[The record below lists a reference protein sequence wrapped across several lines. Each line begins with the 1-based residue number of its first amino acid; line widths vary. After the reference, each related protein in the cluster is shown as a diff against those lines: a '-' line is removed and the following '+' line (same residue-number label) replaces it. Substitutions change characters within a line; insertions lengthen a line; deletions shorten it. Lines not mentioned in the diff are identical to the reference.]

1 MIGLGVLGPA
11 AEYRAKSRVV
21 LSVPELL
28 LVKISSAIMVA
39 LSLMLVSISIFG
51 LYTLS
56 SHITSYPQTG
66 KCLTSR
72 SIKCRL
78 RVTPGKATDEL

>member
-1 MIGLGVLGPA
+1 MVIGLGVLGPA

-56 SHITSYPQTG
+56 SHYLVSTDWEVSYVKIYQMP
-66 KCLTSR
+66 S
-72 SIKCRL
+72 
-78 RVTPGKATDEL
+78 

>member
-1 MIGLGVLGPA
+1 MIGPGVLGPA
-11 AEYRAKSRVV
+11 AEYPAKSRVV
-21 LSVPELL
+21 LTVPELL

-56 SHITSYPQTG
+56 SHYLVSTDWEVSYVKIYQMP
-66 KCLTSR
+66 S
-72 SIKCRL
+72 
-78 RVTPGKATDEL
+78 